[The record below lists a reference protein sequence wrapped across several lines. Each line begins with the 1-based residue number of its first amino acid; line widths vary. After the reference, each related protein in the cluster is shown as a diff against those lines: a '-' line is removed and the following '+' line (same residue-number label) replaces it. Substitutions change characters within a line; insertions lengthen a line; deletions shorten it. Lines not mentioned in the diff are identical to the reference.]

1 MVGVGPGSCD
11 DPDPGDSAA
20 AQEQP
25 TQMPPT
31 SAQTRID
38 LLGGGDAEVRVQ
50 MAMKIGEHR
59 LAPAVAVL
67 RGTEERIID
76 FAGRARPDGR
86 RPPGPREVT
95 S

>member
-38 LLGGGDAEVRVQ
+38 LLGGADPEVRV
-50 MAMKIGEHR
+50 R
-59 LAPAVAVL
+59 W
-67 RGTEERIID
+67 R
-76 FAGRARPDGR
+76 
-86 RPPGPREVT
+86 
-95 S
+95 